1 MTRIKPVY
9 CPKNPYTVYSLWGEI
24 VGGTLQ
30 NNFNLSVVV
39 DNQSY
44 NVITDA
50 WFEDIITQKYYD
62 RLYYTPSESAE
73 LAAAA
78 FAVDFVN
85 WKNQT
90 SANWQRIVRAMVAE
104 YNPVENYAS
113 HEVVET
119 EHGHVVELEHGHVE
133 ELEHGHVSELEHGHV
148 AELEHGHVEE
158 LEHGLQ
164 TDIEYGK
171 VETDVNTPDD
181 AKVTTNRSEYGYN
194 SASAVPTGI
203 EETTKSG
210 TDTNELTYS
219 GTDTTTNSG
228 KDTTT
233 NSGKDTTTNSG
244 KDTTTNSG
252 KDTTTNSGKDTITT
266 DKSGNIG
273 VMTAQA
279 MITEELKLRLYNV
292 TERAILAFMNA
303 YTIY

>member
-119 EHGHVVELEHGHVE
+119 EHGHVV
-133 ELEHGHVSELEHGHV
+133 
-148 AELEHGHVEE
+148 ELEHGHVEE